1 MMVPFLNTPTS
12 LILAMLLTATV
23 ALGQP
28 PKGPTGPAP
37 VVVGS
42 VVRQSYA
49 DKQLFIGSVTAMQQV
64 IVGTAVE
71 GRVAEMLV
79 NRGDRVTGK
88 TALAKGNE
96 TGEKDT
102 APVPGQT
109 IAVLETQTLDIQID
123 LAKIQLD
130 LIEQAAKELQ
140 AALPT
145 EIELAQAK
153 VLENKSRL
161 ELSQK
166 ELDRITRLA
175 EQAGAVSELEKEQA
189 RGLFEIN
196 LQLAAQTAAEFR
208 QLAATRDLRIRQAEL
223 RVATARHEIIRL
235 EDLKSKYT
243 IRAPFDGFVV
253 NKLTD
258 VGAWVQ
264 PGAPIAEVV
273 QLDVLDF
280 VFNVPQNFLSKIQGS
295 FSEDAPDLIARIAI
309 DGIEE
314 PFLGKI
320 IAIVPQADLRSR
332 MLPIRARIENVQLAG
347 QPLLKPGLIGSATL
361 HVGNQREMLLV
372 KKDALVLG
380 GVEPVVYLI
389 VKNGDELSTKPVPV
403 LIGMSVGSWIEVA
416 GDISEQDKVVIQGN
430 ERLRAGQV
438 VSISSTSIESPPA
451 NR

>member
-1 MMVPFLNTPTS
+1 
-12 LILAMLLTATV
+12 MLLTATV

-42 VVRQSYA
+42 VVKQSFA
-49 DKQLFIGSVTAMQQV
+49 DKQIFIGSVTAMQQV

-71 GRVAEMLV
+71 GRIAEMFV
-79 NRGDRVTGK
+79 SPGDRVIGK
-88 TALAKGNE
+88 TASPKGNE
-96 TGEKDT
+96 SDENET
-102 APVPGQT
+102 ASVPGQA
-109 IAVLETQTLDIQID
+109 IAVLETQTLGIQID

-130 LIEQAAKELQ
+130 LIEQAAKEL
-140 AALPT
+140 AASLPT
-145 EIELAQAK
+145 EIELANSR

-161 ELSQK
+161 EFSQK

-175 EQAGAVSELEKEQA
+175 EQAGAVSELEMEQA

-196 LQLAAQTAAEFR
+196 QQLAAQTAAEFR
-208 QLAATRDLRIRQAEL
+208 QLEATRDLRIRQAEL

-280 VFNVPQNFLSKIQGS
+280 IFNVPQEYLSKIQSS
-295 FSEDAPDLIARIAI
+295 FSDDTPDLEVQVSI
-309 DGIEE
+309 DGIEK
-314 PFLGKI
+314 PFAGTVSAI
-320 IAIVPQADLRSR
+320 IPQADLRSR
-332 MLPIRARIENVQLAG
+332 MLPIRARLQNVQLAG
-347 QPLLKPGLIGSATL
+347 QPLLKPGLIGRASMRI
-361 HVGNQREMLLV
+361 GNQREMLLV
-372 KKDALVLG
+372 SKDALVLG
-380 GVEPVVYLI
+380 GVEPVVYKI
-389 VKNGDELSTKPVPV
+389 VKTANETTTKPVPV
-403 LIGMSVGSWIEVA
+403 TTGVSSGSWIEVS
-416 GDISEQDKVVIQGN
+416 GDLSENDQVVVQGN
-430 ERLRAGQV
+430 ERLRPGQS
-438 VSISSTSIESPPA
+438 VSISGTKKETPPID
-451 NR
+451 